1 MQSTVVENGIK
12 ARYIGQNVGA
22 RLIHGNDGRAYRG
35 GNNRD
40 DRFQFIHPD
49 DVELL
54 KDSFAV
60 VESPKDEPAS
70 TIHAFANGDV
80 SIRSYTH
87 KGAMVVNAEAFSIT
101 EGASD
106 EQGES
111 AGQPRKRG
119 TK

>member
-22 RLIHGNDGRAYRG
+22 RLIHGNDGRVYRG

-40 DRFQFIHPD
+40 DRFQYLHPD

-60 VESPKDEPAS
+60 VEAPKPTINNYSNTITASEGVTDEQAA
-70 TIHAFANGDV
+70 TAFA
-80 SIRSYTH
+80 SI
-87 KGAMVVNAEAFSIT
+87 EPL
-101 EGASD
+101 
-106 EQGES
+106 ES
-111 AGQPRKRG
+111 ADQPRKRG